1 MRVLRNKNGMA
12 YVLTCV
18 ILLVAM
24 MLGSLL
30 LQYAQIVSAVEA
42 QKKDAQ
48 IKLDSVILK
57 SAMENYDALKQ
68 GSLYPSQLDFAKLE
82 QDAYVALGFGEN
94 GATVRDGI
102 FTVREPQITSFCEGG
117 FGLNVK
123 YELEF
128 PFLVLGEDFGNVTI
142 PVTLTSKF
150 REK

>member
-1 MRVLRNKNGMA
+1 MRVFQNKKGMA

-18 ILLVAM
+18 ILLIAM
-24 MLGSLL
+24 TVGALL
-30 LQYAQIVSAVEA
+30 LQYAQILSAVEA
-42 QKKDAQ
+42 QRKDAQ
-48 IKLDSVILK
+48 IKLDAVILK
-57 SAMENYDALKQ
+57 SAMESYDVLKQ
-68 GSLYPSQLDFAKLE
+68 GSLYPSQLDFPKLE

-94 GATVRDGI
+94 GETVRDGI
-102 FTVREPQITSFCEGG
+102 FTVREPQITSFCEEG
-117 FGLNVK
+117 FGLTVQ